1 MIPNTDEL
9 QMPSSWREWWARVRE
24 PREPEVAQPPR
35 RHLRFPTPPAPSV
48 VAPSWAAVTHRV
60 RQWPSGMPVTVD
72 LLVATWHVGRGTAW
86 HWLERLTRAG
96 LLRETAD
103 PPNARGTIR
112 RHWWVQ

>member
-9 QMPSSWREWWARVRE
+9 QMPSSWREWWARVRK